1 MKKQLKEI
9 IRVYYKMFRQL
20 FATLF
25 FLFSLAN
32 NNVKGDFMFSYD
44 NKNEYFEPESVASLP
59 VADSFHLSLP
69 VADSFHLSLRG
80 SLVNATTSYLYT
92 YSQSGHR
99 FSGPAYDGTNIDTT
113 GCCSGQSGSC
123 RNNPACQCQVAVGPL
138 PQGTYSLGNMM
149 TFKGMPYCYELY
161 PASSNS
167 MCGRSGFLIHGGGCS
182 GNPSEGCIVIE
193 NQDTRYK
200 IKTGATLKVVY

>member
-1 MKKQLKEI
+1 
-9 IRVYYKMFRQL
+9 MFRQL
-20 FATLF
+20 FATV
-25 FLFSLAN
+25 FLLVSLS
-32 NNVKGDFMFSYD
+32 NVKSDYMFSYD
-44 NKNEYFEPESVASLP
+44 NKNEYFEPIDSSVASL
-59 VADSFHLSLP
+59 
-69 VADSFHLSLRG
+69 RG
-80 SLVNATTSYLYT
+80 ALNTTSYLYT

-99 FSGPAYDGTNIDTT
+99 FSGPAYDGSYIDTT

-123 RNNPACQCQVAVGPL
+123 RNNPACQCQVSVGPL

-161 PASSNS
+161 PASTNS

-193 NQDTRYK
+193 NESTRYK
-200 IKTGATLKVVY
+200 IKSGATLKVVS

>member
-1 MKKQLKEI
+1 
-9 IRVYYKMFRQL
+9 MFIQL

-25 FLFSLAN
+25 LMFSLAD
-32 NNVKGDFMFSYD
+32 GDFMFSYD
-44 NKNEYFEPESVASLP
+44 NKNEYFDAPSVNS
-59 VADSFHLSLP
+59 
-69 VADSFHLSLRG
+69 
-80 SLVNATTSYLYT
+80 TTSYLYT

-123 RNNPACQCQVAVGPL
+123 RNNPSCQCQIAVGPL

-200 IKTGATLKVVY
+200 IKSGATLKVVY

>member
-1 MKKQLKEI
+1 
-9 IRVYYKMFRQL
+9 MFRQL
-20 FATLF
+20 VATVFL
-25 FLFSLAN
+25 LFSFVNA
-32 NNVKGDFMFSYD
+32 DFMFSYD
-44 NKNEYFEPESVASLP
+44 NKNEYFEPDTLK
-59 VADSFHLSLP
+59 
-69 VADSFHLSLRG
+69 G
-80 SLVNATTSYLYT
+80 SLNTTSYVYT

-99 FSGPAYDGTNIDTT
+99 FSGPAYDGTYIDTT

-123 RNNPACQCQVAVGPL
+123 RNNPSCQCQVSVGPL

-149 TFKGMPYCYELY
+149 TFKGMQYCYELY

-200 IKTGATLKVVY
+200 IKSGATLKVVS

>member
-1 MKKQLKEI
+1 
-9 IRVYYKMFRQL
+9 MFRQL

-25 FLFSLAN
+25 LLFSF
-32 NNVKGDFMFSYD
+32 VKGDFMFSYD
-44 NKNEYFEPESVASLP
+44 NKNEYIEPLLNTTV
-59 VADSFHLSLP
+59 
-69 VADSFHLSLRG
+69 
-80 SLVNATTSYLYT
+80 TTSYLYT
-92 YSQSGHR
+92 YSQSGHH
-99 FSGPAYDGTNIDTT
+99 FSGPAYDGSYIDTT

-123 RNNPACQCQVAVGPL
+123 RNNPSCQCQVSVGPL

-193 NQDTRYK
+193 NESTRYK
-200 IKTGATLKVVY
+200 IKSGATLKVVS

>member
-1 MKKQLKEI
+1 
-9 IRVYYKMFRQL
+9 MFRQL
-20 FATLF
+20 FATVFL
-25 FLFSLAN
+25 LFSFVNA
-32 NNVKGDFMFSYD
+32 DFMFSYD
-44 NKNEYFEPESVASLP
+44 NKNEYFEPDTLK
-59 VADSFHLSLP
+59 
-69 VADSFHLSLRG
+69 G
-80 SLVNATTSYLYT
+80 SLNATSYVYT

-99 FSGPAYDGTNIDTT
+99 FSGPAYDGTYIDTT

-123 RNNPACQCQVAVGPL
+123 RNNPSCQCQVSVGPL

-149 TFKGMPYCYELY
+149 TFKGMQYCYELY
-161 PASSNS
+161 PASTNS

-200 IKTGATLKVVY
+200 IKSGATLKVVS

>member
-1 MKKQLKEI
+1 MFARTI
-9 IRVYYKMFRQL
+9 I
-20 FATLF
+20 
-25 FLFSLAN
+25 SILAAIL
-32 NNVKGDFMFSYD
+32 VSPLRGASSDFMFD
-44 NKNEYFEPESVASLP
+44 ENKLP
-59 VADSFHLSLP
+59 TKLDANLY
-69 VADSFHLSLRG
+69 
-80 SLVNATTSYLYT
+80 NATSGGPYT
-92 YSQSGHR
+92 YSQSAHHFYGT
-99 FSGPAYDGTNIDTT
+99 SYDGSYIDTT

-123 RNNPACQCQVAVGPL
+123 RNNPSCQCKVSVGPL

-193 NQDTRYK
+193 SETTRYK
-200 IKTGATLKVVY
+200 IKSGATLKVIS